1 MIQKKR
7 EVKYVNR
14 HNFNIAINNVAGKSK
29 NKLANLNMRIAA
41 ISGKL
46 TFKLLLYL
54 FLIVVSFV
62 FIYPLLYMLVTSIKS
77 YTELIDTSINWVPRT
92 FYWQNYSTAL
102 TYLNLSVNFKNSI
115 ILTGIAT
122 IGHILS
128 CSYIAYGLSRFN
140 FRGKNILFAIVIFSI
155 IVPQQV
161 IVLPLYMHYMR
172 LGWLNSY
179 LPILI
184 PTFFGFGLRG
194 GLYIFIFRQFFLG
207 LPMDIED
214 AAQVDGYGYFWIYLR
229 IVLPIARSAVLV
241 CTVISI
247 VWHWN
252 DYFEPSLYIS
262 LTSKLPLPSM
272 LNNVFNGPRDY
283 FAALITDQLH
293 LLVTDGV
300 IMAAITICILP
311 VAIIF
316 LFLQKGF
323 IEGVE
328 RTGMVE

>member
-1 MIQKKR
+1 MNKQ
-7 EVKYVNR
+7 NS
-14 HNFNIAINNVAGKSK
+14 NLAIKNAVLNSK
-29 NKLANLNMRIAA
+29 T
-41 ISGKL
+41 KL
-46 TFKLLLYL
+46 TDTIRNVTLLSWGTVFKLLLYL
-54 FLIVVSFV
+54 FLAVVSFV
-62 FIYPLLYMLVTSIKS
+62 FIYPILYMMVTSIKS
-77 YTELIDTSINWVPRT
+77 YNDIVDTTINWIPRNV
-92 FYWQNYSTAL
+92 YLQNYSTAL
-102 TYLNLSVNFKNSI
+102 VYLNLSTNFKNSVFI
-115 ILTGIAT
+115 TGIAT

-128 CSYIAYGLSRFN
+128 CSFIAYGLSRFD
-140 FRGKNILFAIVIFSI
+140 FRGKNLLFMIVIFSI

-161 IVLPLYMHYMR
+161 IVLPLYMHYMS

-207 LPMDIED
+207 LPLDIED
-214 AAQVDGYGYFWIYLR
+214 AAQVDGYGYFWIYWR
-229 IVLPIARSAVLV
+229 IVLPISKSALLV

-252 DYFEPSLYIS
+252 DYFEPSLYLS
-262 LTSKLPLPSM
+262 LTSRLPLPSM
-272 LNNVFNGPRDY
+272 LVNVFNGPRDY
-283 FAALITDQLH
+283 FAALMTNQLH

-300 IMAAITICILP
+300 IMAAIAICILP
-311 VAIIF
+311 VVLVF

-323 IEGVE
+323 IEGIE